1 MIPPEPW
8 RAAILARFPEL
19 AGARF
24 KLRNGGWD
32 CIALDVGDRMIFKFP
47 RNPIAERR
55 LRREAGLLA
64 VLHSRLPLPVPR
76 MVLHLGP
83 PVFSSHR
90 KLPGEALAPKEYA
103 RLDAAA
109 KARLARDL
117 AGFFAALHALDI
129 AEMVANG
136 AVAIDEGPDPALALP
151 HLPLALRLAAE
162 ALLRDPLAADPLGDI
177 YGFFDAH
184 GRNMAFNHRLGVLN
198 GIYDF
203 ADSGIG
209 PLHREFVAPRFLGP
223 DLVPHILREYAA
235 ITGRVPDADRI
246 HMITGRHRLQEI
258 VETDDPEIRP
268 RMIAAFENWVMGK

>member
-1 MIPPEPW
+1 MIPTEPW

-64 VLHSRLPLPVPR
+64 VLHARLPLPVPK

-90 KLPGEALAPKEYA
+90 KLPGDVLEPKDYA
-103 RLDAAA
+103 RLDATA
-109 KARLARDL
+109 KARLALDL
-117 AGFFAALHALDI
+117 ARFFAALHALDVT
-129 AEMVANG
+129 EMAANG
-136 AVAIDEGPDPALALP
+136 AVPIEEGPDPALALP
-151 HLPLALRLAAE
+151 HLSHVSRLAAE
-162 ALLRDPLAADPLGDI
+162 ALLRDPLPPDPFGDI

-184 GRNMAFNHRLGVLN
+184 GWNMAFNHRLGVLN

-223 DLVPHILREYAA
+223 DLVPHILRDYAA
-235 ITGRVPDADRI
+235 ITGRQADPDRV
-246 HMITGRHRLQEI
+246 HRITGRHRLQEI
-258 VETDDPEIRP
+258 VETDDPEMRP
-268 RMIAAFENWVMGK
+268 RMIAAFDDWVMGK